1 MSSVA
6 LKRLDPTDFEN
17 LIFDL
22 LILKRLQ
29 NVRWRTPGADGGRD
43 IEADE
48 AHIDIASTQV
58 VRKWYV
64 ECKKYKG
71 SVDWPTIFSKIA
83 YAESQDAD
91 YLLMC
96 TSAKFTPTAISQM
109 ERWNLRRGSV
119 QVRLWPGHEIEH
131 HIKPFFDL
139 RAKYGIDPALTPQ
152 GPKLTKLSLAVSQ
165 SIQTYYGKLIFADA
179 IIDPMVI
186 GAQAIALLIQQRLKD
201 LERFGK
207 VQTAVV
213 DIRSVVDYPVV
224 SETTCRMDHYAY
236 VAMLAY
242 HYALSQEAIDIEIIT
257 DRSCRLRLS
266 PRGLEQFYRYKDV
279 FEAILFWGDIEWSIE
294 ATTLTLLQRL
304 S

>member
-6 LKRLDPTDFEN
+6 LKKLDPTDFEN

-22 LILKRLQ
+22 AMLKGLQ

-48 AHIDIASTQV
+48 THLDIANTQI
-58 VRKWYV
+58 VRKWYI
-64 ECKKYKG
+64 ECKKYSG

-96 TSAKFTPTAISQM
+96 TSAKFTPTAITQM

-131 HIKPFFDL
+131 HLKPFYDL

-152 GPKLTKLSLAVSQ
+152 GPKLAKLSLAVSN

-179 IIDPMVI
+179 IIDPMII
-186 GAQAIALLIQQRLKD
+186 GAQAVALLIQQRLKD
-201 LERFGK
+201 LEHYGSA
-207 VQTAVV
+207 QTSLV
-213 DIRSVVDYPVV
+213 DIRAITDYPVI
-224 SETTCRMDHYAY
+224 SATTCRMDHYAY
-236 VAMLAY
+236 VALLAY
-242 HYALSQEAIDIEIIT
+242 HYALSQEAFDIEIIS
-257 DRSCRLRLS
+257 DQSCRLRLS
-266 PRGLEQFYRYKDV
+266 QRGFEQFCRYKDV
-279 FEAILFWGDIEWSIE
+279 FEAILFWGNIEWSIQK
-294 ATTLTLLQRL
+294 TTLTLLQRM